1 MPTTLSPFLAS
12 FVTLFLL
19 AQFSGGV
26 CCSDW
31 CVASNEAPDSAIQK
45 ALDWV
50 CLYGSACNRI
60 KAGQPCYIAGNL
72 RAVATVAFN
81 QYWQQVKQGG
91 TNCDLFGATTL
102 AHIDPSRE
110 NCTIPCV

>member
-1 MPTTLSPFLAS
+1 MPSTFSPLLPFL
-12 FVTLFLL
+12 TLILL
-19 AQFSGGV
+19 AHFSGGV
-26 CCSDW
+26 SCSDW
-31 CVASNEAPDSAIQK
+31 CVASNEAPDSVIQK

-60 KAGQPCYIAGNL
+60 KVGLPCYEAGSL

-91 TNCDLFGATTL
+91 THCDLFGAATL
-102 AHIDPSRE
+102 VHTDPSRE